1 MARSVR
7 ALFVPLLS
15 CTVTTILSFMPLI
28 LLPGSVGEFVSSVGW
43 SVLLALSSAL
53 CVALTIIAALTG
65 LMYQSADVA
74 EDTAWW
80 RTGLSVP
87 GLTRVYSRTLR
98 FCLARP
104 GLSVLLALVLPVC
117 GFLLSRSLPEQF
129 FPPADRDQFQMQLT
143 LPSNA
148 SLVQTQDYALRMRHA
163 VLRHPEVANVHW
175 FVGESAPKFYYN
187 LLTGQEDAAFFAQAL
202 VQLRS
207 TTAVTPLIRLLQA
220 ELDQLFPGAQVIVKA
235 LEQGP
240 PFAAPIEIHLYGP
253 DLDRLAAIGES
264 IRGAL
269 AQLPDVVHTQATL
282 RDGKPKLALQLDA
295 EAVRLAGLDNLAVAA
310 QLHAALEGASGG
322 SLIEATEELPVRV
335 RTTAGRRREF
345 SDIAALDLVSSASVA
360 AGRGIPLTAL
370 GEFHLVPEM
379 ASIPHRGG
387 ERVNTIRGFLTAGV
401 LPASI
406 LKQLQTRL
414 QAMQFTLP
422 PGYRY
427 DIGGEAAQ
435 RNTAV
440 EHLFAPV
447 GVLLVL
453 MAAMLVLTCHSFR
466 IAGILAGIGVLS
478 VGLALAA
485 LWVSGYACGFTAL
498 VGIVGLVGIA
508 IDEATVMLAALHHH
522 PQARLGDS
530 AAMHEVILG
539 ETQHL
544 LSTSMTTIIG
554 FVPLIVT
561 GGGFWPPLAIAI
573 AGGVTGS
580 TLLAVYFAPAAYLLL
595 MRRGAIPA
603 AIVGPVRGPK
613 TLVPL
618 LSCVCPT
625 TRRPL

>member
-1 MARSVR
+1 
-7 ALFVPLLS
+7 
-15 CTVTTILSFMPLI
+15 
-28 LLPGSVGEFVSSVGW
+28 
-43 SVLLALSSAL
+43 
-53 CVALTIIAALTG
+53 
-65 LMYQSADVA
+65 
-74 EDTAWW
+74 
-80 RTGLSVP
+80 
-87 GLTRVYSRTLR
+87 
-98 FCLARP
+98 
-104 GLSVLLALVLPVC
+104 
-117 GFLLSRSLPEQF
+117 
-129 FPPADRDQFQMQLT
+129 
-143 LPSNA
+143 
-148 SLVQTQDYALRMRHA
+148 
-163 VLRHPEVANVHW
+163 
-175 FVGESAPKFYYN
+175 
-187 LLTGQEDAAFFAQAL
+187 
-202 VQLRS
+202 
-207 TTAVTPLIRLLQA
+207 
-220 ELDQLFPGAQVIVKA
+220 
-235 LEQGP
+235 
-240 PFAAPIEIHLYGP
+240 
-253 DLDRLAAIGES
+253 
-264 IRGAL
+264 
-269 AQLPDVVHTQATL
+269 
-282 RDGKPKLALQLDA
+282 
-295 EAVRLAGLDNLAVAA
+295 
-310 QLHAALEGASGG
+310 
-322 SLIEATEELPVRV
+322 
-335 RTTAGRRREF
+335 
-345 SDIAALDLVSSASVA
+345 
-360 AGRGIPLTAL
+360 
-370 GEFHLVPEM
+370 
-379 ASIPHRGG
+379 
-387 ERVNTIRGFLTAGV
+387 
-401 LPASI
+401 
-406 LKQLQTRL
+406 
-414 QAMQFTLP
+414 MQFTLP

-561 GGGFWPPLAIAI
+561 GGGFGGFWPPLAIAI

-595 MRRGAIPA
+595 MRPGAIPA